1 MNEGSNHSPLY
12 ASSCNMAS
20 SPVAVS
26 QKVDETLRKHLVSK
40 ARDRCM
46 SLIEDF
52 GKCTDGKFFSV
63 AWSCRTQFNE
73 MNECMHR

>member
-1 MNEGSNHSPLY
+1 MGRAFNHSTHC
-12 ASSCNMAS
+12 AIACNMAD

-40 ARDRCM
+40 ARDRCA